1 MLLIK
6 TMEFLM
12 KVQKM
17 LFGKIKIKIT
27 QRQKIILRT
36 FPTPATVEEPLVIF
50 WCVSFPTGSFLMRVI
65 GVR

>member
-36 FPTPATVEEPLVIF
+36 FPTLATVEEPLVIF
-50 WCVSFPTGSFLMRVI
+50 WCVSFPTG
-65 GVR
+65 